1 MLTIDTT
8 VIRLFDDIR
17 VVVRYLRL
25 RRRPAAA
32 MPQQCQKTARKD
44 ATFIKTQPFF

>member
-1 MLTIDTT
+1 MLAPDTT

-32 MPQQCQKTARKD
+32 LPQRQKTARRD
-44 ATFIKTQPFF
+44 AAFIRTQPFF